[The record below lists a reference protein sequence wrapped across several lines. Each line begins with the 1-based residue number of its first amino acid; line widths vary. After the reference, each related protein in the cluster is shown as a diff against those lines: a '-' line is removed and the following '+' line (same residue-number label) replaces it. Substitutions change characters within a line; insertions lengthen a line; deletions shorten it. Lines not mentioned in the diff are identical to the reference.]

1 MPVDFHMHTTANGS
15 ICHYMQNDSS
25 TCSKADSQFSLKE
38 AKGGEEKK
46 KKKISFKR
54 QYIKPE
60 RKKNMP
66 LKITKFIIQRG

>member
-46 KKKISFKR
+46 KKKNQFYKAIHKAW
-54 QYIKPE
+54 
-60 RKKNMP
+60 KK
-66 LKITKFIIQRG
+66 KKYAT

>member
-46 KKKISFKR
+46 KKKNQF
-54 QYIKPE
+54 
-60 RKKNMP
+60 
-66 LKITKFIIQRG
+66 